1 MCFSSRLG
9 TSTKKRGG
17 GIKHSPQGLL
27 QFWKHLHNRGRATQR
42 EAQRGT
48 PCSWAGEDQR
58 AHTQA
63 ASRVN
68 PHRFLASREGQKDRE
83 KSRAHRAADGGGC
96 QHSHTARILAPGS
109 CFVQVGM
116 KTDATGWPDKRSCK
130 RSGVLTL
137 CAGSFVGK
145 DCCLGYRGPEKALV
159 MLG

>member
-9 TSTKKRGG
+9 TSTKKTGG
-17 GIKHSPQGLL
+17 GGSNTVP
-27 QFWKHLHNRGRATQR
+27 RGCFSSGSISTTVAGQLR
-42 EAQRGT
+42 EAQRGS
-48 PCSWAGEDQR
+48 PCSWAGGDQR

-68 PHRFLASREGQKDRE
+68 PHRFLASRAGQKDRE

-96 QHSHTARILAPGS
+96 QRGHTARILAPGS

-130 RSGVLTL
+130 RLGVLTHMCRL
-137 CAGSFVGK
+137 FCREGITV
-145 DCCLGYRGPEKALV
+145 LGIEDQRKPL
-159 MLG
+159 